1 MMNKDWQNQL
11 MQFITS
17 TAIMSTAA
25 TTRAQSGSLISS
37 SAPSAEAKAAHSA
50 SSVISLIE
58 RREVSPVRRFG
69 ESDSRPDPRDAG
81 ESGSEMA
88 HAVAT
93 GSISAGA
100 RAGGGP
106 SAAWG
111 ENCATVL
118 SGPGCA
124 MPFEE
129 TTDEKR
135 SLALD
140 GSAE

>member
-1 MMNKDWQNQL
+1 MNKDWQDQV
-11 MQFITS
+11 MQPITS

-58 RREVSPVRRFG
+58 RRDVSPERRFG

-93 GSISAGA
+93 GSMYRLVRGREAASGL
-100 RAGGGP
+100 AGGDARP
-106 SAAWG
+106 LPWDALR
-111 ENCATVL
+111 END
-118 SGPGCA
+118 
-124 MPFEE
+124 
-129 TTDEKR
+129 DE
-135 SLALD
+135 
-140 GSAE
+140 